1 MAVGSR
7 ANWSDE
13 LGSSACVDH
22 ALSAGEGMGPLFDV
36 WRKDKHVRRT
46 KGDPQVTSMGEK

>member
-1 MAVGSR
+1 MDKNKLNHHGWLGSR

-22 ALSAGEGMGPLFDV
+22 VLSAGEGMGPLFDV
-36 WRKDKHVRRT
+36 
-46 KGDPQVTSMGEK
+46 